1 MKALIS
7 PNETIFS
14 YEGNEL
20 GKRVAQVVD
29 TDFPVASPLFWV
41 DCSLE
46 CAADEW
52 YYNNGELYPI
62 PLAPVPEDIPSE
74 T

>member
-41 DCSLE
+41 DCALE
-46 CAADEW
+46 CAADSW

-62 PLAPVPEDIPSE
+62 PLAPVPEAILS
-74 T
+74 